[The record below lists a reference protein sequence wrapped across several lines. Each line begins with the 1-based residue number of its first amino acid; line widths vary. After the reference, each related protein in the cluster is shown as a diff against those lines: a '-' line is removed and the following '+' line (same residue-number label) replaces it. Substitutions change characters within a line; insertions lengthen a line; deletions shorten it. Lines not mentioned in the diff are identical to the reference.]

1 MSKITQPWRAEL
13 PSPLEE
19 LILRMLVE
27 HPKMYGLEMVEAS
40 DGQLKRGTIYV
51 TLQRMEKKGFV
62 RSEQETQL
70 PGATGLPRRLYSID
84 APGEK
89 ALRMSELAAME
100 FAGGEVVG

>member
-1 MSKITQPWRAEL
+1 MSKVTQPWRAEL

-19 LILRMLVE
+19 LILRMLVQ
-27 HPKMYGLEMVEAS
+27 HTKMYGLEMVEAS

-62 RSEQETQL
+62 KSEQEPQL

-84 APGEK
+84 APGVK
-89 ALRMSELAAME
+89 ALDMCARAEEGFGGKVLA
-100 FAGGEVVG
+100 